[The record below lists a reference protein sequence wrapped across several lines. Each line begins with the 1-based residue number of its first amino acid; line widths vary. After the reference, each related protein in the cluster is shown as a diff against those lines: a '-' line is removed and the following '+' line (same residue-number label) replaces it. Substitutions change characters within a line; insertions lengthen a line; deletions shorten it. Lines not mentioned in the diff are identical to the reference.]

1 MDPRLS
7 SLLELQRALSAQ
19 RELEREFEEIPRRR
33 QEILTYL
40 NHLKEE
46 ASRAEER
53 YKKYEVEQR
62 TVELEIQEGQSAR
75 VKKEAQLLTIK
86 NNKEYQA
93 TVVEIESLDRRN
105 TRSEERLIE
114 VMDRVEKERKLFE
127 QKRKEM
133 EERESA
139 LQSELTV
146 LEEREKGLT
155 ARVNEARQETEQLR
169 FTIQPE
175 LYNRFIRV
183 FDGKQGVAV
192 ATANGNHCSACNI
205 RLTPRLVQLAKRGQ
219 DIVVCEACQRF
230 LYWDHSLDDDQL
242 TSL

>member
-1 MDPRLS
+1 MDPRLC

-19 RELEREFEEIPRRR
+19 RELEKEYQEIPRRR

-40 NHLKEE
+40 NNLKEE
-46 ASRAEER
+46 ALRAEER

-93 TVVEIESLDRRN
+93 TLAEIESLDRRN
-105 TRSEERLIE
+105 ARSEERLIE
-114 VMDRVEKERKLFE
+114 VMERVEKERKLFE
-127 QKRKEM
+127 EKRKER
-133 EERESA
+133 EEREISF
-139 LQSELTV
+139 QSELQE
-146 LEEREKGLT
+146 LEVREQGLG
-155 ARVNEARQETEQLR
+155 ARVDEARKVTEKLR
-169 FTIQPE
+169 ITIQPE

-183 FDGKQGVAV
+183 FNGKQGVAV

-219 DIVVCEACQRF
+219 DIVVCEGCQRF
-230 LYWDHSLDDDQL
+230 LYWDHSLDEDHL
-242 TSL
+242 STL

>member
-1 MDPRLS
+1 MDPRLC

-19 RELEREFEEIPRRR
+19 RELEREYLGIPRRR
-33 QEILTYL
+33 EEILTYL

-46 ASRAEER
+46 AGRAEER

-62 TVELEIQEGQSAR
+62 AVELEIQEGQSAR

-93 TVVEIESLDRRN
+93 TVAEIETLDRRN
-105 TRSEERLIE
+105 SRSEERLIE
-114 VMDRVEKERKLFE
+114 EMDRVEKERKLFE

-139 LQSELTV
+139 LQSELAE
-146 LEEREKGLT
+146 LEEREKGMT
-155 ARVNEARQETEQLR
+155 ARVDEAREGTEQLR
-169 FTIQPE
+169 HKIQPE

-183 FDGKQGVAV
+183 FDGKQGLAV
-192 ATANGNHCSACNI
+192 ATANGSHCSACNI

-219 DIVVCEACQRF
+219 DIVVCEGCQRF
-230 LYWDHSLDDDQL
+230 LYWDHSLDENQL
-242 TSL
+242 SSL